1 MMRMGSGGGPSP
13 EDELHQLFRHYPN
26 LIVALITIPYVSR
39 VLSVERLGNVSFAQ
53 SVSTW
58 ASALCL
64 LGVNVYGMR
73 ECARVRDDARELA
86 RVVKELLII
95 ITATTSVVVIGFAV
109 AIFVV
114 PSFTSVAPLMW
125 MFLVGTLM
133 LSYGVEWFYQGI
145 ERCSYITVRSLAFKM
160 LAFAATLLF
169 ARRPGDYLVYGAILA
184 LVTCGNNLFNL
195 IRLHKL
201 LDFKSV
207 GRLDV
212 RRHIMPLMVFGA
224 QAIAQSVY
232 LSFNSTMLGVLSHG
246 NYQVGLHWLAVKIEH
261 VQCSVV
267 GAVTGVFVPRIAH
280 DQIADDVAGFRRL
293 VRTGFGFTMNI
304 CLAVMCYLLVF
315 AEPVVLFVSGEA
327 FTGAVA
333 PVRIIGAVSLM
344 SCVSYFVAMCILSPL
359 GRERQMAMS
368 SIAAAPVSVVL
379 NLLLDGPFGAVGAG
393 IALLATAATVLCIE
407 LWCARDVLS
416 SFVRPR
422 DLVRMAVSN
431 AAAVAVS
438 AGCAWL
444 LATAIAGLLI
454 CSAIDI
460 AAAVALRDNTA
471 LMLVGKARVVLR
483 DRWWLSHGVSM
494 SRRHMVWGHGFTIAN
509 YVWNSSEIIAC
520 CRTSEFRWC
529 FRKMYRGEG
538 ARCRGRYHQIWRHDA
553 SSAMRSLKG
562 LPVMGILLMICRH
575 ARGNDWA

>member
-1 MMRMGSGGGPSP
+1 MKTRSATYNAIMNTLLTAS
-13 EDELHQLFRHYPN
+13 N

-39 VLSVERLGNVSFAQ
+39 VLSVERLGDVSFAQ

-86 RVVKELLII
+86 RVVKELLVI

-114 PSFTSVAPLMW
+114 PSFASVAPLMW

-145 ERCSYITVRSLAFKM
+145 EQYSYITVRSLAFKM

-169 ARRPGDYLVYGAILA
+169 VRRPGDYLVYGAILA

-212 RRHIMPLMVFGA
+212 RRHIRPLMVFGA
-224 QAIAQSVY
+224 QVIAQSVY

-246 NYQVGLHWLAVKIEH
+246 NYQVGLHQLAVKIEG
-261 VQCSVV
+261 VEYAALT
-267 GAVTGVFVPRIAH
+267 AVIGVFVPRMAH
-280 DQIADDVAGFRRL
+280 DQTIGDGAEFGKL

-327 FTGAVA
+327 FAGAVT

-393 IALLATAATVLCIE
+393 VALLATEATVLCIE
-407 LWCARDVLS
+407 LWCARDHGSDGLQRRSHYRRNGPPRRHCPHACQKDLCGFAAWVGRSSVRCFRVMRGALTCARTLCPFRAIWSRWLS
-416 SFVRPR
+416 THGEIVPSGSEGLWPWVG
-422 DLVRMAVSN
+422 VAQ
-431 AAAVAVS
+431 AARFA
-438 AGCAWL
+438 
-444 LATAIAGLLI
+444 
-454 CSAIDI
+454 CS
-460 AAAVALRDNTA
+460 
-471 LMLVGKARVVLR
+471 VLR
-483 DRWWLSHGVSM
+483 
-494 SRRHMVWGHGFTIAN
+494 A
-509 YVWNSSEIIAC
+509 
-520 CRTSEFRWC
+520 
-529 FRKMYRGEG
+529 K
-538 ARCRGRYHQIWRHDA
+538 
-553 SSAMRSLKG
+553 AME
-562 LPVMGILLMICRH
+562 
-575 ARGNDWA
+575 

>member
-1 MMRMGSGGGPSP
+1 MKTRSVTHNAIMNTLLTAS
-13 EDELHQLFRHYPN
+13 N

-39 VLSVERLGNVSFAQ
+39 VLSVERLGDVSFAQ

-86 RVVKELLII
+86 RVVKELLVI
-95 ITATTSVVVIGFAV
+95 ITATTSVVMIGFAA

-114 PSFTSVAPLMW
+114 PSFASVAPLMW

-145 ERCSYITVRSLAFKM
+145 EQYSYITVRSLAFKM

-169 ARRPGDYLVYGAILA
+169 VRRPGDYLVYGAILA

-212 RRHIMPLMVFGA
+212 RRHIRPLMVFGT
-224 QAIAQSVY
+224 QAIAQPVY

-246 NYQVGLHWLAVKIEH
+246 NYQVGLHQLAVKIEH

-280 DQIADDVAGFRRL
+280 DQMADDVAGFRRL

-304 CLAVMCYLLVF
+304 CVAVMCYLLMF

-327 FTGAVA
+327 FAGAVT

-393 IALLATAATVLCIE
+393 AALLATEATVLCIE

-422 DLVRMAVSN
+422 DLVRMAASN
-431 AAAVAVS
+431 AVAAAVS

-444 LATAIAGLLI
+444 LSTAFSAGPGAIAIAGLLI
-454 CSAIDI
+454 YSAVDI
-460 AAAVALRDNTA
+460 AVAVALRDETA
-471 LMLVGKARVVLR
+471 LMLVGKARAVLR
-483 DRWWLSHGVSM
+483 
-494 SRRHMVWGHGFTIAN
+494 
-509 YVWNSSEIIAC
+509 
-520 CRTSEFRWC
+520 
-529 FRKMYRGEG
+529 RG
-538 ARCRGRYHQIWRHDA
+538 
-553 SSAMRSLKG
+553 
-562 LPVMGILLMICRH
+562 
-575 ARGNDWA
+575 

>member
-1 MMRMGSGGGPSP
+1 MNTLLTAS
-13 EDELHQLFRHYPN
+13 N

-39 VLSVERLGNVSFAQ
+39 VLSVERLGDVSFAQ

-86 RVVKELLII
+86 RVVKELLVI
-95 ITATTSVVVIGFAV
+95 ITATTSVVMIGFAA

-114 PSFTSVAPLMW
+114 PSFASVAPLMW

-145 ERCSYITVRSLAFKM
+145 EQYSYITVRSVVFKM

-169 ARRPGDYLVYGAILA
+169 VRRPGDYLVYGAILA

-195 IRLHKL
+195 VRLHKL

-212 RRHIMPLMVFGA
+212 RRHIRPLMVFGA

-246 NYQVGLHWLAVKIEH
+246 NYQVGLHQLAVKIEH

-280 DQIADDVAGFRRL
+280 DQMADDVVGFRRL

-304 CLAVMCYLLVF
+304 CLAVMYHLLVF
-315 AEPVVLFVSGEA
+315 AESVVLFVSGEA
-327 FTGAVA
+327 FAGAVT
-333 PVRIIGAVSLM
+333 PVRIICAVSFM
-344 SCVSYFVAMCILSPL
+344 SCVGYFVAMCILSPL

-379 NLLLDGPFGAVGAG
+379 NLLLDGPFGAVGVG
-393 IALLATAATVLCIE
+393 VALLATEGDRPVYRAL
-407 LWCARDVLS
+407 
-416 SFVRPR
+416 VRPR
-422 DLVRMAVSN
+422 RALVFRAPARPGAHDGAQRARRRGVRGLRMVARDRVLRRSRSDRNRGPVDLQRRRHRRRSGPARRHSPH
-431 AAAVAVS
+431 
-438 AGCAWL
+438 AGREGSGS
-444 LATAIAGLLI
+444 LA
-454 CSAIDI
+454 
-460 AAAVALRDNTA
+460 
-471 LMLVGKARVVLR
+471 ARVA
-483 DRWWLSHGVSM
+483 W
-494 SRRHMVWGHGFTIAN
+494 
-509 YVWNSSEIIAC
+509 
-520 CRTSEFRWC
+520 
-529 FRKMYRGEG
+529 
-538 ARCRGRYHQIWRHDA
+538 ARA
-553 SSAMRSLKG
+553 
-562 LPVMGILLMICRH
+562 
-575 ARGNDWA
+575 